1 MNNLAIFSPENDT
14 PTVSGRLLH
23 ERLEVK
29 TRYNDWFPRM
39 CEYGFHE
46 GVDFN
51 LLKSEQVQR
60 EGNRD
65 VVREVVDH
73 LLTIDMAKEL
83 CMLQRTEQ
91 GKAVRR
97 YLLDV
102 EKQWNQ
108 PEAVMARAL
117 RMSNAK
123 LQAVNDRLQQLE
135 AKAEEDRPKV
145 LFAEAVST
153 AQSSI
158 LIGELAKLLKQNG
171 VDIGQN
177 RLFEMLRNDGY
188 LMKYGE
194 SRNMPTQRAMEMK
207 LFEIKETTINNPDGS
222 IRITKTTKVTGKGQ
236 IYFVKRYLHTKEA

>member
-23 ERLEVK
+23 ERLEVATPYHK
-29 TRYNDWFPRM
+29 WFPRM
-39 CEYGFHE
+39 CEYGFTE
-46 GVDFN
+46 GVDFSTED
-51 LLKSEQVQR
+51 KIVHRADGSTMPQTQH
-60 EGNRD
+60 
-65 VVREVVDH
+65 DH

-135 AKAEEDRPKV
+135 AKAEEDKPKV
-145 LFAEAVST
+145 LFAEAVSASQT
-153 AQSSI
+153 SI
-158 LIGELAKLLKQNG
+158 LVGDLAKLLRQNG
-171 VDIGQN
+171 ASIGQN
-177 RLFEMLRNDGY
+177 RLFEMLRKDGY
-188 LMKYGE
+188 LMKYGD
-194 SRNMPTQRAMEMK
+194 SRNLPTQRAMELG

-236 IYFVKRYLHTKEA
+236 IYFVKRYLKEA